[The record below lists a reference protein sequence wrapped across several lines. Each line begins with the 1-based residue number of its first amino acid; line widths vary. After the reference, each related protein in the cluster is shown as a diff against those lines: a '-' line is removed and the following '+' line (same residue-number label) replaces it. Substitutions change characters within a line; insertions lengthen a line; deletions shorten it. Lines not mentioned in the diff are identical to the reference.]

1 LLTHHT
7 SYQFLFPLPTEL
19 LQHQQYAVD
28 DDEAGNLSDN
38 NSVESGGSEKH
49 VVAGKVMRKRKDVQ
63 YDDHMTDLQY
73 TRMIDKQIE
82 DSAAGAAKPV
92 AGTTIYKELV
102 AVINTIQ
109 KYKREDGSQLAFIF
123 IDKPPKSIY
132 PDYYTLITQPIALK
146 QIQNKLRKAEYNYF
160 EEIELDFA
168 LMCHNARVYN
178 LDTSPVYSDCE
189 LIRSHFYTLAI
200 PLLRKYNVADANNTA
215 VTPLPALNHHIYP
228 IEYVYRRLLPHT
240 EIEDDSAVPASAKK
254 VPKSKKRAMDDDTAT
269 PSSAA
274 IKKKARVSTSTSSN
288 SMEYNYNDGSM
299 HNSNLSLSIKKQYS
313 SNNSLYDNDGGN
325 EESLYLSIPLKRK
338 Q

>member
-1 LLTHHT
+1 M
-7 SYQFLFPLPTEL
+7 E
-19 LQHQQYAVD
+19 
-28 DDEAGNLSDN
+28 DDEGGNQSDN
-38 NSVESGGSEKH
+38 NSVESGASDKH

-82 DSAAGAAKPV
+82 DSAAATAKPA

-102 AVINTIQ
+102 TVINTIQ

-132 PDYYTLITQPIALK
+132 PDYYSLITQPIALK

-189 LIRSHFYTLAI
+189 LIRSHFYTLSI
-200 PLLRKYNVADANNTA
+200 PLLRKYNVADANNTT
-215 VTPLPALNHHIYP
+215 VTPLPPLNHHIYSP
-228 IEYVYRRLLPHT
+228 EYVYRRLLPHT
-240 EIEDDSAVPASAKK
+240 ELQDDDAGVPVSAKK
-254 VPKSKKRAMDDDTAT
+254 APKSKKRAMDDDSAT

-288 SMEYNYNDGSM
+288 SIEYNYNDGSM
-299 HNSNLSLSIKKQYS
+299 HNSSLSLSLKKQQYS
-313 SNNSLYDNDGGN
+313 SNNSLYDHDNGN
-325 EESLYLSIPLKRK
+325 EESLFLSIPLKRK